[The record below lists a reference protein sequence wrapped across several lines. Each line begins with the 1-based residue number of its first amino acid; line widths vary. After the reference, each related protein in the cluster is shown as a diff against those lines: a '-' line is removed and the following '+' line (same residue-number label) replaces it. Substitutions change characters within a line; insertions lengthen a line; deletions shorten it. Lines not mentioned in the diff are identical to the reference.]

1 MSTTS
6 RDVFPCDFICVRGIT
21 SRALLTGMAQGAT
34 KFCRRSA
41 FEQVG
46 GYDGSAWIG
55 EDVDFYWGLQKFGK
69 ARNRTV
75 RLFFL
80 LKDHARAAVLS
91 SRGKWTIWKTPILT
105 NPLFIAVFRR
115 WKRFWG
121 GWYSRP
127 VR

>member
-6 RDVFPCDFICVRGIT
+6 RDVFPCDFICVRSIT
-21 SRALLTGMAQGAT
+21 SRALLTGMAQSAT
-34 KFCRRSA
+34 QFCRRSA

-75 RLFFL
+75 RFL
-80 LKDHARAAVLS
+80 RNTRVRPS
-91 SRGKWTIWKTPILT
+91 SR
-105 NPLFIAVFRR
+105 RR
-115 WKRFWG
+115 ASITGRFG
-121 GWYSRP
+121 R
-127 VR
+127 R